1 MPWKLSLLTLTIAG
15 ATTAYNIHKSTSSW
29 GPSYL
34 AAMLLITIA
43 IILLGCPYAI
53 LGILATFIRSRRSL
67 SWKLFAVILAFS
79 YLSLMFLTYE
89 TQTYLDRNQALPQG
103 TDLGLFFLG
112 IIQWMLAI
120 MVSSITLLSYLLP
133 PSRSSQNPSRQ
144 EIPAS

>member
-1 MPWKLSLLTLTIAG
+1 
-15 ATTAYNIHKSTSSW
+15 
-29 GPSYL
+29 
-34 AAMLLITIA
+34 
-43 IILLGCPYAI
+43 
-53 LGILATFIRSRRSL
+53 
-67 SWKLFAVILAFS
+67 
-79 YLSLMFLTYE
+79 MFLTYE